1 MTLSVFQLPSPPR
14 QYFLTHSPHLLSPSQ
29 PTTHTAR
36 SHLGTHSSH
45 YGTMDS
51 IKGTSTST
59 KSSQRKSANT
69 TPQKHIDLS
78 GVLLKGDSSDDSDQN
93 LVVN

>member
-1 MTLSVFQLPSPPR
+1 
-14 QYFLTHSPHLLSPSQ
+14 
-29 PTTHTAR
+29 
-36 SHLGTHSSH
+36 
-45 YGTMDS
+45 MDS